1 LIQPLEIRRLAVVNR
16 GEAAMRCI
24 RAVKALRTLEDSTLE
39 VVALYTASDS
49 DAPFVRNAD
58 IAIELESEAGGVAA
72 YLDHDRILEVL
83 GEWKVDAV
91 WPGWGFVAEDP
102 EFVARLAEAG
112 ILFLGPNAEAMKALG
127 DKITSKRIAEKAGV
141 PVTAWSG
148 GALSDEAA
156 AREHAAQIGY
166 PVIIKATAGGGGRGI
181 RMVESEAEIDE
192 AFRSAGSEALSA
204 FGNGDLFCEKLITGG
219 RHIEVQIVA
228 DLHGEVM
235 ALGCRDCS
243 VQRRHQKVLEEA
255 PPPWLKA
262 KVRDELEQAA
272 VRLARHVG
280 YQGVGTVEF
289 LLGDEGFFFLEV
301 NPRLQVEHGI
311 TEEIVGIDL
320 VQLQIRIARGESLA
334 GLEIKERGVAIEA
347 RVCAEDPDANFLPSP
362 GRIVRFDPALG
373 PRVRIDSGVLLG
385 TTISS
390 EFDSLIAKVIA
401 TGDNREEARARLQ
414 CALRDFDLVI
424 EGGASNKGYLIELL
438 GAQSYRSGPVDTT
451 WLDRWNEARGQFRR
465 DDRSEAQDALVAGA
479 IVAYQRGRHQARN
492 FFYSDTA
499 ALSRERIPPS
509 QGQQV
514 DLTYGGESYRLMVY
528 AIGAWR
534 YRVHLGSRA
543 VAATLREEG
552 AYRARLIIDQRVR
565 RLVYDVSELALRL
578 ELEGQ
583 PYRFGLQTAG
593 QVRSASPSMVVA
605 VHVEEGESVR
615 VGQGLGLLEAMK
627 MEIGFQAPVSGTVS
641 EIRVR
646 AGQQVAAGDVL
657 LVIDPSSDS
666 GDVGQPTE
674 VIELPEQ
681 SDPLAVLFRFE
692 GDEELGQ
699 PDLEAANRMEPSQR
713 RVAMESVREE
723 VRRVMLGFDTNPVR
737 AEKLAGFLEAPLPD
751 NLKHDFKL
759 ELAEVRSEIR
769 TFVDVEEIFSRA
781 PITLASGELGPS
793 NDARFRMYVRR
804 VRAAGSGIADEFL
817 DRVRT
822 ALRQYGVT
830 TLDPSDALE
839 RAVLRMLSAQRDPVL
854 RYRLMLG
861 VIRRVTALADSEIEL
876 NQDVELAGALD
887 LVARMRPQVGDA
899 LSDAALEA
907 RYRIYRQPGVEERA
921 ARTSIAVEDWLSAS
935 ETEFTIPPAEVLSEV
950 ASAPRRVFDR
960 VGHWMMGAEGAR
972 REVALAAHTQRRYA
986 PRVPEQYSTS
996 LLEGTRIHC
1005 VRYRDFGVV
1014 IAAQAT
1020 HANLLVV
1027 AERVCRA
1034 ANELDEAEEG
1044 VVFRALEVVVP
1055 PHQAPDFSAIRSEL
1069 EAIIVNNARGR
1080 TFTLGMLGEEG
1091 GIDHVFKSWEDV
1103 GGELVLRNLYDLHPE
1118 TAERID
1124 LARYVNFELERI
1136 PGEEGVYAFV
1146 GHAREVPDD
1155 ERVFVLAD
1163 TRDRAS
1169 AAGPQLANHLPA
1181 FELTFQRAA
1190 RSLRTI
1196 LQVHDGRRR
1205 LRWNRIALYVA
1216 PAIYLDPASIERI
1229 SSQLVPATRHLGLE
1243 KVLVRL
1249 NLLDPEHPESPPVS
1263 REIEIVYANGQ
1274 MEIGAREPHREP
1286 LVPAR
1291 AYERKLVATRRRGQP
1306 YPYEI
1311 IKMLTGGD
1319 RKLPH
1324 PGTDSTTEGAS
1335 QGIFEEFDLVPGSSP
1350 PVAMPLIDRAY
1361 GGNLAGVVFGI
1372 ISTPTTKHPEGMRR
1386 VLVLSDPSMEM
1397 GALSAPEC
1405 DRLVA
1410 AFDLAEA
1417 EGLPLEW
1424 VAVSSGARI
1433 AMDSGT
1439 ENLDATARVVRR
1451 IVTFTQA
1458 SGVVNLVVAGVNIGA
1473 QAYFDALATMLMHT
1487 RGALIMTQDAS
1498 MVLTGRRALEAAGS
1512 VSAEDELA
1520 IGGYERIM
1528 GPNGEAQYHAQNLFE
1543 AYQILYR
1550 HYDFSYVAPLESN
1563 PRRRATTDPDDR
1575 SICDHVIPSDAFGF
1589 ATVGEIFDDEVNPGR
1604 KRAFGMRTVM
1614 QAVIDQD
1621 GGQIERWAA
1630 MVGAETTIVWDAH
1643 LGGIPVELIGIE
1655 SHTVSR
1661 NGYRPY
1667 DGPEAWNGGT
1677 LFPQSSKKMARAINA
1692 ASGVRPVVILA
1703 NLSGFDG
1710 SPESLRKL
1718 QLEYGAEIARAV
1730 VNFEGSIH
1738 FCVVSR
1744 YHGGAYVVFS
1754 QALNPG
1760 LEATALTGSYA
1771 SVIGGGP
1778 AASVVFAREVRA
1790 QAVSDPRVVEMQ
1802 RELRRR
1808 PSAQL
1813 RERLDVLVQN
1823 VSLEKQAEL
1832 AAEFDRIHSV
1842 ERARDVGS
1850 LREIFE
1856 PRDLRGR
1863 LIASLRSALDSR
1875 RPPGA
1880 GKDSGSGA
1888 GGKDGSE

>member
-1 LIQPLEIRRLAVVNR
+1 MQPRQIRRLAVVNR
-16 GEAAMRCI
+16 GEAAVRCI
-24 RAVKALRTLEDSTLE
+24 RAVKSLRALEGSAME
-39 VVALYTASDS
+39 VVALYTDSDS
-49 DAPFVRNAD
+49 DAPFVRLAD
-58 IAIELESEAGGVAA
+58 IAVALEGEAGGVAA
-72 YLDHDRILEVL
+72 YLDHDGLLAILS
-83 GEWKVDAV
+83 EWEVDAV

-102 EFVARLAEAG
+102 DFVARLADAD
-112 ILFLGPNAEAMKALG
+112 IQFLGPSADAMRALG

-148 GALSDEAA
+148 GALADEAA
-156 AREHAAQIGY
+156 AIEHSARIGY

-181 RMVESEAEIDE
+181 RMVESEADVVE
-192 AFRSAGSEALSA
+192 AFRSASSEALSA
-204 FGNGDLFCEKLITGG
+204 FGNGDLFCEKLVTGG
-219 RHIEVQIVA
+219 RHIEVQIAA
-228 DLHGEVM
+228 DIHGEVV

-255 PPPWLKA
+255 PPPWLDA
-262 KVRDELEQAA
+262 GIRAELEQAA
-272 VRLARHVG
+272 TGLARHVG

-289 LLGDEGFFFLEV
+289 LLGEDGFFFLEV

-320 VQLQIRIARGESLA
+320 VQLQIRIARGESIAELD
-334 GLEIKERGVAIEA
+334 ISERGAAIEA

-401 TGDNREEARARLQ
+401 TGDTREEARARLE
-414 CALRDFDLVI
+414 CALRDFELVI

-438 GAQSYRSGPVDTT
+438 GADEYSSGPVDTT
-451 WLDRWNEARGQFRR
+451 WLDRWNEARAQSRCENLA
-465 DDRSEAQDALVAGA
+465 EAQDALVAGA
-479 IVAYQRGRHQARN
+479 IVAYQRGRQEARD

-499 ALSRERIPPS
+499 ALSRERIPPN

-514 DLTYGGESYRLMVY
+514 DLTYGGQSYRLMVY

-534 YRVHLGSRA
+534 YRVHLGARA

-552 AYRARLIIDQRVR
+552 AYRARLIIDERAW
-565 RLVYDVSELALRL
+565 RLVYDVSELGLRL
-578 ELEGQ
+578 ELDGR

-605 VHVEEGESVR
+605 LHVEEGQSVQA
-615 VGQGLGLLEAMK
+615 GQGLGLLEAMK

-657 LVIDPSSDS
+657 LVIDSSNDAS
-666 GDVGQPTE
+666 EVGEPTE
-674 VIELPEQ
+674 VIELPSQ
-681 SDPLAVLFRFE
+681 SDPLAVLFRPE
-692 GDEELGQ
+692 GDEELGI
-699 PDLEAANRMEPSQR
+699 PDLEAANRIDPAER
-713 RVAMESVREE
+713 RITMESVREE
-723 VRRVMLGFDTNPVR
+723 VRRVMLGFDANPAR
-737 AEKLAGFLEAPLPD
+737 ADKLVAFLEAPLPD
-751 NLKHDFKL
+751 DLLDAFKR
-759 ELAEVRSEIR
+759 ELAEVRHELR
-769 TFVDVEEIFSRA
+769 TFVDIEEIFSRA
-781 PITLASGELGPS
+781 PVTLASGELGPS

-804 VRAAGSGIADEFL
+804 IRAAGTGIADEFL
-817 DRVRT
+817 DRIRV
-822 ALRQYGVT
+822 ALGQYGVT
-830 TLDPSDALE
+830 ALDPGDALE
-839 RAVLRMLSAQRDPVL
+839 RAVLRMLSAQRDPAL
-854 RYRLMLG
+854 RYRLTLG
-861 VIRRVTALADSEIEL
+861 VIRRVTALADSDIQLERDGDI
-876 NQDVELAGALD
+876 ARALD
-887 LVARMRPQVGDA
+887 VVARMRPQVGDA

-907 RYRIYRQPGVEERA
+907 SYRIYRQPGIEKRAAQTSRAVEE
-921 ARTSIAVEDWLSAS
+921 WLSSS
-935 ETEFTIPPAEVLSEV
+935 ETEITIPPAEVLREV
-950 ASAPRRVFDR
+950 AASPRRVFDR
-960 VGHWMMGAEGAR
+960 VGHWIMGTDPAR
-972 REVALAAHTQRRYA
+972 REIALAVHTQRRYA
-986 PRVPEQYSTS
+986 PRVPDQYSTWM
-996 LLEGTRIHC
+996 LEGTRIHC
-1005 VRYRDFGVV
+1005 VEYRDLGVV
-1014 IAAQAT
+1014 LAAQAGRQ
-1020 HANLLVV
+1020 NLLAV
-1027 AERVCRA
+1027 AKRLCEA
-1034 ANELDEAEEG
+1034 AQTLDQADDAVAIHAIEL
-1044 VVFRALEVVVP
+1044 VLPPQEV
-1055 PHQAPDFSAIRSEL
+1055 PDFSSIRPDL
-1069 EAIIVNNARGR
+1069 EAIIQGSAGGR
-1080 TFTLGMLGEEG
+1080 AFTLGMLGEEG
-1091 GIDHVFKSWEDV
+1091 GIDHVFKTWESVD
-1103 GGELVLRNLYDLHPE
+1103 GKLSLRSLYDLHPE

-1124 LARYVNFELERI
+1124 LARYIHFELERI
-1136 PGEEGVYAFV
+1136 PAEEGVYAFV

-1169 AAGPQLANHLPA
+1169 SAGPELANHLPA
-1181 FELTFQRAA
+1181 FEQTFQRAA

-1216 PAIYLDPASIERI
+1216 PAIYLDPAAIERV

-1249 NLLDPEHPESPPVS
+1249 NLLDRENPEAPPVS
-1263 REIEIVYANGQ
+1263 HEIEIAYSNGQ
-1274 MEIGAREPHREP
+1274 MEIGFRPPHREP

-1291 AYERKLVATRRRGQP
+1291 AYERKIVATRRRGQP

-1311 IKMLTGGD
+1311 IKMLISGD
-1319 RKLPH
+1319 RSLPQAVTGS
-1324 PGTDSTTEGAS
+1324 PEGAS
-1335 QGIFEEFDLVPGSSP
+1335 PGTFQEFDLAPGGSP
-1350 PVAMPLIDRAY
+1350 GVAVAVGERAY
-1361 GGNLAGVVFGI
+1361 GANQAGVVFGL
-1372 ISTPTTKHPEGMRR
+1372 ISTPTAKYPEGIRR

-1410 AFDLAEA
+1410 AFDLAEV

-1458 SGVVNLVVAGVNIGA
+1458 SGVVNIVVAGVNIGA

-1528 GPNGEAQYHAQNLFE
+1528 GPNGEAQYQAQNIFE

-1550 HYDFSYVAPLESN
+1550 HYDFSYVAPGESG
-1563 PRRRATTDPDDR
+1563 PRTFASADPVDR
-1575 SICDHVIPSDAFGF
+1575 SICDFGIPADAFGF
-1589 ATVGEIFDDEVNPGR
+1589 ATVGEIFDDEINPGR
-1604 KRAFGMRTVM
+1604 KRPFGMRTVM

-1621 GGQIERWAA
+1621 GGQLERWSA

-1643 LGGIPVELIGIE
+1643 LGGMPVELIGIE

-1661 NGYRPY
+1661 DGYRPY
-1667 DGPEAWNGGT
+1667 DGPEGWNGGT

-1730 VNFEGSIH
+1730 VNFEGPIL

-1754 QALNPG
+1754 QELNPG

-1790 QAVSDPRVVEMQ
+1790 QAISDPRVVAMQ
-1802 RELRRR
+1802 REFRRHPGAER
-1808 PSAQL
+1808 
-1813 RERLDVLVQN
+1813 REELDALVRD
-1823 VSLEKQAEL
+1823 VALEKQSEV

-1850 LREIFE
+1850 LSEILE
-1856 PRDLRGR
+1856 PRALRGR
-1863 LIASLRSALDSR
+1863 LIASLRGALGAR
-1875 RPPGA
+1875 TGPGA
-1880 GKDSGSGA
+1880 SEKRGTGKGKGV
-1888 GGKDGSE
+1888 GGNE